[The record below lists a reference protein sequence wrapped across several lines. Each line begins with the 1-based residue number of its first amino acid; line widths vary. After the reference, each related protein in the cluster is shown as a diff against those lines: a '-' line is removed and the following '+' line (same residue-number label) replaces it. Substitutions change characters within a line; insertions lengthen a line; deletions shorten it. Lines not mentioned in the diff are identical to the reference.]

1 THKTHIHNTLQRRLE
16 DKIIIPPKTK
26 NNNKLVI
33 LNPRLFVGHCCE
45 QLAAAF
51 AHKYTV
57 NSLYSVF
64 YVDPDRY
71 PDIIAMAECIHTHCV
86 TAQGHLDL
94 GLNSRPVQQEMV
106 VLRRQRH
113 GHKLTY
119 LVDKMVVPIA
129 CVCVRPQLVQA

>member
-1 THKTHIHNTLQRRLE
+1 MLRFREAKPLSTWL
-16 DKIIIPPKTK
+16 P
-26 NNNKLVI
+26 
-33 LNPRLFVGHCCE
+33 G
-45 QLAAAF
+45 
-51 AHKYTV
+51 
-57 NSLYSVF
+57 NSGYSNRSISPWV
-64 YVDPDRY
+64 YRKDVDPDRY